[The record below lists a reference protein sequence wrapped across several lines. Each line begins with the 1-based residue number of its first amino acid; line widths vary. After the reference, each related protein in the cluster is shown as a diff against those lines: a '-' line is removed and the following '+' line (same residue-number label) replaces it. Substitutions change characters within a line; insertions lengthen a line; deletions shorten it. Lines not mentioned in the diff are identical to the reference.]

1 MYPLRNWVCVEFIF
15 ISEYHLEILV
25 MALLILNSLKA
36 FDSQKVEIIIFE
48 QKVQLK
54 VLSEVS
60 ECSFKTATQ

>member
-1 MYPLRNWVCVEFIF
+1 
-15 ISEYHLEILV
+15 

-60 ECSFKTATQ
+60 ECSFKTAMQWMSKYRDQNLR